1 MGRIPQYCRTP
12 TTPVCGTGILADG
25 RRISLDGSTT
35 VIFKL
40 GSKKVQHQFL
50 IAELSNHI
58 LLGVDFLKKYQCYI
72 DFKNCQLSIQGSWIQ
87 CCNADRE
94 PLQVSVQ
101 RKRLT
106 PTPADSELMMNAQ
119 MNCVWTDTP
128 CHIESMR
135 NTPDMHV
142 ANALHEP
149 RGPDAQIGVLDTT
162 NEPLVLQPRR
172 KAVTKS
178 ATVEVVEASENGIGG
193 EHFSSHLDE
202 RMPVWKQNLT
212 VEDISGVKRPIPC
225 LHQAM
230 FSADKY
236 DAVHTNSTRHIIPAL
251 ERTQPTKQGPYRHGP
266 YQHQVVFSADKHDAV
281 HTNSTRHIIPALG
294 GTRPIRQKPYGH
306 GLIQEDEIEKQVKE
320 HDLVEKGLGA
330 KLRPK
335 YVGSHAITKSLPCQA
350 YEIKRDGKTSV
361 QHEGRVRLYVSE
373 ESVDNS
379 QEQVEAVECES
390 FQPAKKHTTRV
401 PTHLKSGHANRCQ
414 VAWPIL
420 GQNRVFEG
428 GGEVNSNKQAVIN
441 SGGPEKGR
449 CVREEPRIFQ
459 FASPQALA
467 SLAGHLSPD
476 KCTST
481 SMCPTNTDFKYS
493 HGAAPLRA
501 TDSFIYL
508 GVCVCSSLS
517 FNNHINCSDG

>member
-1 MGRIPQYCRTP
+1 MLVDSGCTQSILPREVVERIPQYCQTP

-50 IAELSNHI
+50 IAKLSNHI
-58 LLGVDFLKKYQCYI
+58 LLGVDFLKKYQCQI
-72 DFKNCQLSIQGSWIQ
+72 DFKNCQLSIQGGWIQ

-94 PLQVSVQ
+94 PLQVIEQ
-101 RKRLT
+101 TKRLT
-106 PTPADSELMMNAQ
+106 PTSADSELMMNAQ

-128 CHIESMR
+128 SHIESMR
-135 NTPDMHV
+135 NTPDMLV
-142 ANALHEP
+142 ANSLHEP

-178 ATVEVVEASENGIGG
+178 TTVEVVEASENGLGG

-251 ERTQPTKQGPYRHGP
+251 ERTQPT
-266 YQHQVVFSADKHDAV
+266 
-281 HTNSTRHIIPALG
+281 N
-294 GTRPIRQKPYGH
+294 QKPYRH
-306 GLIQEDEIEKQVKE
+306 GLIQEDEIEKQVKVKE
-320 HDLVEKGLGA
+320 HDLVKKGLGA

-361 QHEGRVRLYVSE
+361 QHERRVRLYVSE

-401 PTHLKSGHANRCQ
+401 PTHLRSGHANRCQ

-428 GGEVNSNKQAVIN
+428 GGEVNSNEQTVNN

-459 FASPQALA
+459 SESPQAIA
-467 SLAGHLSPD
+467 GLAGHLSPD
-476 KCTST
+476 KGIRQFCILELSILEKI
-481 SMCPTNTDFKYS
+481 SKV
-493 HGAAPLRA
+493 A
-501 TDSFIYL
+501 T
-508 GVCVCSSLS
+508 
-517 FNNHINCSDG
+517 